1 MQEFLDNVTREIIDP
16 AITLLVLAAFVVFL
30 WGMVEF
36 IRNGDS
42 DEKRITG
49 QRHMVWGV
57 IGLVIVFGAKALVE
71 IIKNTVS

>member
-42 DEKRITG
+42 DEKRLIG
-49 QRHMVWGV
+49 QRHMVWGI
-57 IGLVIVFGAKALVE
+57 IGLVIIFGAKALVE